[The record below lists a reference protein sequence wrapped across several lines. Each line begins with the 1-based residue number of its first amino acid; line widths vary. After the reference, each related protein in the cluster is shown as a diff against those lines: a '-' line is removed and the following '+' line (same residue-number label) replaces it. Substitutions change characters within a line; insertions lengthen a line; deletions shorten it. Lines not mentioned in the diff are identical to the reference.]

1 MYIHY
6 TILRK
11 DFNTVSL
18 SPLHPHLRRSLGGQ
32 EPVSSEKTGSF
43 LLILTGISEELLPL
57 NTIAAQRH
65 PKINLP
71 VNQCHPA
78 FFEHALGGGVLRVD
92 QADDLIEAAIRE
104 AKVESGLGCLG
115 GIAVAP
121 QTSQHNR

>member
-6 TILRK
+6 TISWKDINLVFSSPPHTCNHSSSLR
-11 DFNTVSL
+11 L
-18 SPLHPHLRRSLGGQ
+18 A
-32 EPVSSEKTGSF
+32 
-43 LLILTGISEELLPL
+43 EELLPFDP
-57 NTIAAQRH
+57 IAAQLGA
-65 PKINLP
+65 KIELP